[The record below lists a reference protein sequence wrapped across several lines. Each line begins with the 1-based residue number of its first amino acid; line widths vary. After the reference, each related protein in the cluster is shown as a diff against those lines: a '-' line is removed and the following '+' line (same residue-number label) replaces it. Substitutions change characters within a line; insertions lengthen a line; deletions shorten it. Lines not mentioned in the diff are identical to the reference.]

1 MKRDPNAAAD
11 TTIMGVVHDGLR
23 RDMARLLDALSADP
37 PPDDVRRVALADH
50 IDWMMVFLHEHHR
63 SEDLGLWPLVRDR
76 NSSAG
81 GLLDRMDADHS
92 TIAPAITKMR
102 AAANQY
108 RDDAQS
114 LAAVVSGL
122 DALSM
127 SLLPHL
133 RREEDEAMP
142 VVAASITRAE
152 WERWD
157 QKYNVRGKSMTCL
170 AAEGHW
176 LMDGLDPDRYQT
188 LVHLVPA
195 PVRVVLVK
203 GYAGR
208 YRRACARR
216 WGPELAVGPLA
227 RTRTPA

>member
-1 MKRDPNAAAD
+1 MKRDPNAPAD
-11 TTIMGVVHDGLR
+11 TTIMSVVHDALR
-23 RDMARLLDALSADP
+23 RDMTRLLDALSADP

-63 SEDLGLWPLVRDR
+63 GEDLGLWPLVRDH

-81 GLLDRMDADHS
+81 VLLDRMDADHS
-92 TIAPAITKMR
+92 TIAPAITKVR

-114 LAAVVSGL
+114 LPEVVSSL
-122 DALSM
+122 DALST

-142 VVAASITRAE
+142 VVAASITKAE

-157 QKYNVRGKSMTCL
+157 QKYNVRGKSMTRL

-216 WGPELAVGPLA
+216 LGPELAVGPLA
-227 RTRTPA
+227 KTRTPA